1 MFLSELYIEAIA
13 KDNIKA
19 FNVDAEVTKV
29 DGEEAFVLAN
39 DGQYQMND
47 YQAVFGTYSLV
58 EGLNILDCLEY
69 ASVVFVGD
77 EAPQYIM
84 QLIGRFRKVDIQVD
98 AIHLVNTLE
107 VPDFNYPAMM
117 YAQGSNRML
126 QIDEQLALINYDKR
140 KSSSMGLKE
149 CDFISNAKRNG
160 GLRNIAKNLAGS
172 DKIFKDGVISSTNL
186 YILKERYDLEKTAFM
201 KSIDYAKSRLES
213 MGFEWKDPV
222 HITDIDLNESERNA
236 AILRA
241 VKFDT
246 KQTQF
251 VIINFMK
258 TVVSGLGPSTIM
270 SASLINEEIEDKH
283 LSIKSHFI
291 TYCLQNNIKPTGE
304 IYRKF
309 ENETSAYKLELLSLA
324 NEVAVTASKFLD
336 ILELCKKSKILTVKT
351 RMQAASSKYDITNEL
366 AAKWVVGSVLDN
378 SGLNAMLQFI
388 IETNMRKPNQQQFD
402 KEMRNPIYK
411 NHLAKT
417 SAEGYGI
424 RFEEGQV
431 IVNIKSAVQ
440 LLNSQWVVLES
451 VRTGRGKNRTRQYS
465 IESYLI

>member
-140 KSSSMGLKE
+140 KSSSIGLKE

-160 GLRNIAKNLAGS
+160 GLRNVAKNLASS
-172 DKIFKDGVISSTNL
+172 DKIFKDGVPSSTNL

-201 KSIDYAKSRLES
+201 KSLDYAKSRLEY
-213 MGFEWKDPV
+213 MGFEWHEPV
-222 HITDIDLNESERNA
+222 HITAIDLNESQRNA
-236 AILRA
+236 AILKA
-241 VKFDT
+241 VKFNK

-251 VIINFMK
+251 VIINFLK
-258 TVVSGLGPSTIM
+258 IVVSGLSQSTIM

-291 TYCLQNNIKPTGE
+291 TYCLNNNIEPTGDTF
-304 IYRKF
+304 RKF
-309 ENETSAYKLELLSLA
+309 ENETNAYKLELLSLA

>member
-1 MFLSELYIEAIA
+1 MALLSAGVLLGVERLNLIFLLELS
-13 KDNIKA
+13 
-19 FNVDAEVTKV
+19 DA
-29 DGEEAFVLAN
+29 
-39 DGQYQMND
+39 YS
-47 YQAVFGTYSLV
+47 AV
-58 EGLNILDCLEY
+58 N
-69 ASVVFVGD
+69 
-77 EAPQYIM
+77 
-84 QLIGRFRKVDIQVD
+84 
-98 AIHLVNTLE
+98 
-107 VPDFNYPAMM
+107 
-117 YAQGSNRML
+117 SN
-126 QIDEQLALINYDKR
+126 
-140 KSSSMGLKE
+140 G
-149 CDFISNAKRNG
+149 
-160 GLRNIAKNLAGS
+160 
-172 DKIFKDGVISSTNL
+172 
-186 YILKERYDLEKTAFM
+186 
-201 KSIDYAKSRLES
+201 
-213 MGFEWKDPV
+213 MGFEWNEPE
-222 HITDIDLNESERNA
+222 HITAIELIESQRNA
-236 AILRA
+236 AILKA

-251 VIINFMK
+251 VIIDFLK
-258 TVVSGLGPSTIM
+258 DVVSGLGQSTIM
-270 SASLINEEIEDKH
+270 SATFIHEEIEDKN

-291 TYCLQNNIKPTGE
+291 TYCLNNNIDCTRDTF
-304 IYRKF
+304 RKF
-309 ENETSAYKLELLSLA
+309 ENETNAYKLELLSLA

-388 IETNMRKPNQQQFD
+388 IEFNMRKPNQQQFD

-417 SAEGYGI
+417 SEEGYGI

-431 IVNIKSAVQ
+431 KVNIKSPVQ